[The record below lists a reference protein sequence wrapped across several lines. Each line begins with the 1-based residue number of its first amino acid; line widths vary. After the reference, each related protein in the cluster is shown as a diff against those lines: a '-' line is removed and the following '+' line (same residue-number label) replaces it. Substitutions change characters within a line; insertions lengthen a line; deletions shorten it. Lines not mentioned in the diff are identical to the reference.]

1 MSQRPSLMETAP
13 EVFRGFIAADKAV
26 RKGPLGTTVRE
37 LVKIRASQLN
47 GCVFCV
53 DLHIHEAL
61 ELGETQDRIFQLP
74 VWRESALF
82 TQAERAALAYT
93 DAATQLSADGVTDLV
108 WEAAAE
114 HFKPDEL
121 GALVGQVALINA
133 FNRVGIPL
141 HYRPPAR

>member
-1 MSQRPSLMETAP
+1 MSHRLNLMETAP
-13 EVFRGFIAADKAV
+13 EVHRAFISADKAV
-26 RKGPLGTTVRE
+26 RRGPLGQTVRE

-82 TQAERAALAYT
+82 TEAERAALGYT
-93 DAATQLSADGVTDLV
+93 DAATFLSPEGVTDPV
-108 WEAAAE
+108 WDEAAR

-133 FNRVGIPL
+133 FNRIGIPL
-141 HYRPPAR
+141 HYQPPAR

>member
-26 RKGPLGTTVRE
+26 RKGPLGITVRE

-133 FNRVGIPL
+133 FNRVGISL
-141 HYRPPAR
+141 HYQPPAR

>member
-26 RKGPLGTTVRE
+26 RKGPLGATVRE

-108 WEAAAE
+108 WETAAE

-141 HYRPPAR
+141 HYQPPAR